1 MLKNLTII
9 ILLILGFKM
18 SSHGQAVSVVKD
30 PYKQRQIE
38 NMVFMRWG
46 GFKPKWY
53 YFLFHN
59 KYRKGPDR
67 RTILQLVP
75 TDLVIRQTE
84 EKSEEEGEEV
94 KVMYEQEIWDATNRQ
109 LDLHYT
115 LYFKPI
121 LVKLNYEIDLLLGT
135 AISLHTDPSAIQSFR
150 KEQERL
156 NNEIEIIRKGWLER
170 GDSAEAMKDIE
181 QDLRSLKGRLIKFN
195 QLQKINHNYTTIQP

>member
-1 MLKNLTII
+1 MTRIVLTAF
-9 ILLILGFKM
+9 ILAIGFN
-18 SSHGQAVSVVKD
+18 HVTIGQAAVVRD
-30 PYKQRQIE
+30 PYKQRQLE

-75 TDLVIRQTE
+75 TDLVVGQTK
-84 EKSEEEGEEV
+84 EKSEEEGEDAEI
-94 KVMYEQEIWDATNRQ
+94 MYTQEIWDATNRQ

-115 LYFKPI
+115 FHFKPI
-121 LVKLNYEIDLLLGT
+121 FEKLNQDIIQLIDR
-135 AISLHTDPSAIQSFR
+135 ANSLSADPSAIQSFR
-150 KEQERL
+150 KELERL
-156 NNEIEIIRKGWLER
+156 NNEIEIIRNGWLER

-181 QDLRSLKGRLIKFN
+181 LDLQSLRGRIIRFN
-195 QLQKINHNYTTIQP
+195 QLQEINFHYSTIQP

>member
-1 MLKNLTII
+1 MIR
-9 ILLILGFKM
+9 ILPLVLILIFAANEI
-18 SSHGQAVSVVKD
+18 SFGQVSVVKD

-53 YFLFHN
+53 YLLFHN

-67 RTILQLVP
+67 RTILQLAP
-75 TDLVIRQTE
+75 TDLAVRQSKD
-84 EKSEEEGEEV
+84 KSEEEGEDV
-94 KVMYEQEIWDATNRQ
+94 KIMYEEQIWDATNRQ

-115 LYFKPI
+115 LHFKPI
-121 LVKLNYEIDLLLGT
+121 LVILNHEIDLLIVK
-135 AISLHTDPSAIQSFR
+135 AITLNTDPSAIHLFR

-181 QDLRSLKGRLIKFN
+181 LDLRSLKGRIIRFN
-195 QLQKINHNYTTIQP
+195 QLQNINQKFTTIQP